1 MKIITVF
8 EQVEEEAT
16 TSPDILRSLVKEF
29 FFFFYQGEIMEFLK
43 GMPVA
48 TMSI

>member
-29 FFFFYQGEIMEFLK
+29 FFFYQGEIMEFLK